1 MISSNSIHIS
11 DIYTKPLGGELERI
25 EEENDEFVEKIN
37 IPKKTKATKKSE
49 KRNKVKKIESKPE
62 TNNTF
67 KIIENDKK
75 MKIKRE
81 TPGKKGR
88 FSFLNFSASCSKIT
102 T

>member
-25 EEENDEFVEKIN
+25 DEENDESIEKN
-37 IPKKTKATKKSE
+37 EAPKKKKSTRKSE
-49 KRNKVKKIESKPE
+49 KENKTKKVESIPE
-62 TNNTF
+62 SSNTF

-81 TPGKKGR
+81 TPGKKGM
-88 FSFLNFSASCSKIT
+88 LKK
-102 T
+102 

>member
-11 DIYTKPLGGELERI
+11 DIYTKPLIGELEKI
-25 EEENDEFVEKIN
+25 EEENEDSKEKIEV
-37 IPKKTKATKKSE
+37 PEKKKINKKPRKE
-49 KRNKVKKIESKPE
+49 TKVKGVEPIPV

-81 TPGKKGR
+81 TPGKKG
-88 FSFLNFSASCSKIT
+88 
-102 T
+102 

>member
-25 EEENDEFVEKIN
+25 DEENDECIEKN
-37 IPKKTKATKKSE
+37 EAPKKKKSTKKSE
-49 KRNKVKKIESKPE
+49 KENKTKRVESIPE
-62 TNNTF
+62 SSNTF

-81 TPGKKGR
+81 TPGKKGM
-88 FSFLNFSASCSKIT
+88 LK
-102 T
+102 